1 MPVITGLPSLVRY
14 RRAVPQRLGPIARH
28 SSKDLSRSRVR
39 TTLTAVLAVVL
50 FLASFAGFAYRDLQ
64 SQVSRVNVSALVG
77 TDRPTRE
84 NIPDNYAGVAV
95 NILVLGSDRRDGAN
109 NVDGSD
115 GTADVAGA
123 RSDTAMILHISAD
136 RSRMEVVSIPRDT
149 LVDIPSCT
157 RQDGTQAYAQSDTM
171 FNQAFANG
179 AGEGTDPQDVA
190 AGAAC
195 TIRTVEAMTGIHI
208 DDFVVVDFAGL
219 QGMVDALGG
228 VTLYND
234 EDIDD
239 TAHTGWVLPAG
250 CHVLAGF
257 DALQYARVRYGAG
270 DGSDISRITRQQ
282 NLMSAMLRT
291 AQNKNLLTSADE
303 LYGFARAALGTLT
316 TSERIGSLTNL
327 AGLAQSVSSI
337 GLDKVSFI
345 TMPNGPAPWDENR
358 VIATSEADAVWEALR
373 TDVPVPSSSVT
384 TQGDGTV
391 VEDSADA
398 GSSTDGAAGAGTGA
412 DAGSASG
419 EASSSDQG
427 AAPTPSPTQLD
438 PRAQCYA
445 NAS

>member
-1 MPVITGLPSLVRY
+1 MVRY
-14 RRAVPQRLGPIARH
+14 RQAVPQRLGPLARH
-28 SSKDLSRSRVR
+28 SSLDLSRSRVR

-50 FLASFAGFAYRDLQ
+50 FLASFAGFAYQDLQ
-64 SQVSRVNVSALVG
+64 RQVNRVNVADLVG
-77 TDRPTRE
+77 TDRPMRE
-84 NIPDNYAGVAV
+84 NVPDNYAGVAV
-95 NILVLGSDRRDGAN
+95 NILVLGSDTREGAN
-109 NVDGSD
+109 NVDGSS
-115 GTADVAGA
+115 GTVDVAGA
-123 RSDTAMILHISAD
+123 RSDTAMILHVSAD

-149 LVDIPSCT
+149 LVDIPTCT
-157 RQDGTQAYAQSDTM
+157 RADGTQTYAQSDTM

-179 AGEGTDPQDVA
+179 AGEGASPQDVA

-239 TAHTGWVLPAG
+239 TLHTGWVLPAG
-250 CHVLAGF
+250 CHLLGGL

-316 TSERIGSLTNL
+316 ASERLGSLTNL
-327 AGLAQSVSSI
+327 AGLAQSVSAI
-337 GLDKVSFI
+337 GLDQVSFV
-345 TMPNGPAPWDENR
+345 TMPNGPAPWDQNR

-373 TDVPVPSSSVT
+373 SDVPVPSSSVT

-391 VEDSADA
+391 VEDSAAADAAGSDA
-398 GSSTDGAAGAGTGA
+398 GSVDAGT
-412 DAGSASG
+412 DSASG
-419 EASSSDQG
+419 DAASNEQG
-427 AAPTPSPTQLD
+427 AAVTPTPLD

-445 NAS
+445 GAS